1 MLELNDPPRNPAP
14 TPARRESSIRRTSP
28 ILMHWPDGFGT
39 QLQLEGRARDVVTN
53 ADGDEAGVREDA
65 LQARVAVDR
74 TIEEIAADPPR
85 PELERL
91 VGASGGGRLRAA
103 IADAVPDDR
112 DAGTPLYLLL
122 DDLAG
127 ATLIAPFAW
136 SQSDDGWM
144 ERARERLAREAT
156 KPRQPGRNMQGV
168 CAGFRPGSS
177 ALSPDGS
184 VDLTK
189 RHNVASVPPLVAP
202 DDPMGWHE
210 VPPHPTIAM
219 RRARRIDVWRT
230 DGDIVVD
237 AMFRDSCWRPDGT
250 EVAVHEYG
258 LDAVIDAGSGLVV
271 SVHAEPRVLPYP
283 ECPAAAP
290 NVSWLTGVA
299 ASGLRA
305 EVLDRLRGVD
315 CCTHLNDALRAL
327 AEVPLLADLLDV
339 RDLERVRPDGGEL

>member
-1 MLELNDPPRNPAP
+1 MLHLTDPPRNPAP
-14 TPARRESSIRRTSP
+14 TPSRRSHSIRRTST

-39 QLQLEGRARDVVTN
+39 QLQLEGRARDLVTGDDR
-53 ADGDEAGVREDA
+53 DGGVVREDA
-65 LQARVAVDR
+65 LTAGVAVDR

-85 PELERL
+85 PELARL

-103 IADAVPDDR
+103 IAEAVPEDR

-136 SQSDDGWM
+136 SQSDDEWM
-144 ERARERLAREAT
+144 ERARERLAAEPAT
-156 KPRQPGRNMQGV
+156 PRQPGRNMQGV

-177 ALSPDGS
+177 ALTADGN
-184 VDLTK
+184 VDLSK

-202 DDPMGWHE
+202 DDPMGWHD

-230 DGDIVVD
+230 DGDVVVD

-258 LDAVIDAGSGLVV
+258 LDVVIDGTSGLVE

-290 NVSWLTGVA
+290 NVSWLVGVA
-299 ASGLRA
+299 ARDLRA

-327 AEVPLLADLLDV
+327 AEVPVLAELLDA
-339 RDLERVRPDGGEL
+339 RDLEGVRPDGGEL

>member
-1 MLELNDPPRNPAP
+1 M
-14 TPARRESSIRRTSP
+14 
-28 ILMHWPDGFGT
+28 
-39 QLQLEGRARDVVTN
+39 
-53 ADGDEAGVREDA
+53 
-65 LQARVAVDR
+65 AVDR

-85 PELERL
+85 PELARL

-103 IADAVPDDR
+103 IAEAVPEDR

-136 SQSDDGWM
+136 SQSDDDWM
-144 ERARERLAREAT
+144 ERARERLAAEPAA
-156 KPRQPGRNMQGV
+156 PRQPGRNMQGV

-177 ALSPDGS
+177 ALNADGN
-184 VDLTK
+184 VDLSK

-230 DGDIVVD
+230 DGDVAVD

-258 LDAVIDAGSGLVV
+258 LDVVIDGGSGLVE

-290 NVSWLTGVA
+290 NVSWLVGVA
-299 ASGLRA
+299 ARDLRA

-327 AEVPLLADLLDV
+327 AEVPVLAELLNREISKVSVPMEESREDRWQAS
-339 RDLERVRPDGGEL
+339 RGGGWRVGHGARASPNSWSSGEQRSRSSTCRRRPAPTSRASSAARSTRSTSWTTPASSS

>member
-1 MLELNDPPRNPAP
+1 MLELTDPPRNPAP
-14 TPARRESSIRRTSP
+14 TPSRRRSSIRRTST

-39 QLQLEGRARDVVTN
+39 QLQLEGRARDLITG
-53 ADGDEAGVREDA
+53 DGDEAVIREDA
-65 LQARVAVDR
+65 LTAGVAVDR
-74 TIEEIAADPPR
+74 TIEAIAADPPR
-85 PELERL
+85 SELAQL

-103 IADAVPDDR
+103 IAEVVPADR
-112 DAGTPLYLLL
+112 DAGTPLFLLL

-144 ERARERLAREAT
+144 ERARERLAAEPAA
-156 KPRQPGRNMQGV
+156 PRQPGRNMEGV

-177 ALSPDGS
+177 ALTPDGS
-184 VDLTK
+184 VDLSK

-202 DDPMGWHE
+202 DDPIGWHE

-219 RRARRIDVWRT
+219 RRARRIDVWRAE
-230 DGDIVVD
+230 GDIVVD

-258 LDAVIDAGSGLVV
+258 LDVVIDASSGVV
-271 SVHAEPRVLPYP
+271 ESVHAEPRVLPYP

-290 NVSWLTGVA
+290 NVSWLEGVA
-299 ASGLRA
+299 ACDLRA

-327 AEVPLLADLLDV
+327 AEVPVLSELLDA
-339 RDLERVRPDGGEL
+339 RGLDGVRPDGGAL